1 MAYGFLT
8 SPILQLN
15 DSSSGTGQEE
25 GLKLV
30 RKYGDSCKSVFIFT
44 IFIIVLSSFLFFMEP
59 PPNALASVNAAA
71 VDALEYI
78 LIFG

>member
-1 MAYGFLT
+1 MILT
-8 SPILQLN
+8 VPPTVG
-15 DSSSGTGQEE
+15 SGVCR
-25 GLKLV
+25 KLV

>member
-15 DSSSGTGQEE
+15 DSSSGTGQE

-30 RKYGDSCKSVFIFT
+30 RKYGDSCKSLLIFT
-44 IFIIVLSSFLFFMEP
+44 MFIIVLSSFLFFMEP

-71 VDALEYI
+71 FDALEYM